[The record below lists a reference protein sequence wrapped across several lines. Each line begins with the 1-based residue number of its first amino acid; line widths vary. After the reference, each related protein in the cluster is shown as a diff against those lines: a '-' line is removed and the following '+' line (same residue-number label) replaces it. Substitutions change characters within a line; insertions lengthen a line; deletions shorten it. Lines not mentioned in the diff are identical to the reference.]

1 MSALNGRSGVEICV
15 LASGSSGNCVYVE
28 AGGTRIL
35 VDFGLSLRETEA
47 RLKGIGRSFSEIA
60 AVLCTHDH
68 TDHCRGLAS
77 AARRHPFRLVANEG
91 TARAVEQTARAAK
104 AALSAHPGRWDIFES
119 GAAFSVGALTV
130 ESFGVPHDAAD
141 TVGYVLS
148 DGRIRLG
155 LCTDLGMATAVIRR
169 RLADCDALILEF
181 NHDVE
186 MVRQSDR
193 PWSLKQR
200 ILSRIGHLSN
210 EDACDLLAE
219 LASERLQVVF
229 PAHLSEACN
238 TAALAERAARAA
250 LKRAG
255 RPATR
260 VVMTHHH
267 QATEVVVV

>member
-1 MSALNGRSGVEICV
+1 VQICV
-15 LASGSSGNCVYVE
+15 LASGSTGNCVYVGS
-28 AGGTRIL
+28 GGTQLL
-35 VDFGLSLRETEA
+35 VDLGLSLRETEA
-47 RLKGIGRSFSEIA
+47 RLAEIKRSFAEVA

-91 TARAVEQTARAAK
+91 TARAVEQATRVPGTA
-104 AALSAHPGRWDIFES
+104 RWDIFES
-119 GAAFSVGALTV
+119 GASFAVGAFTV

-148 DGRIRLG
+148 DGRVRLG
-155 LCTDLGMATAVIRR
+155 VCTDLGMATALIRR

-186 MVRQSDR
+186 LVRQSDR

-219 LASERLQVVF
+219 VASTRLQVVF
-229 PAHLSEACN
+229 PAHLSAACN
-238 TAALAERAARAA
+238 TATLAKRAARAA
-250 LKRAG
+250 LDRVG
-255 RPATR
+255 RSATR
-260 VVMTHHH
+260 VVMTHHR
-267 QATEVVVV
+267 QVTELVAL